1 MNHQEN
7 ELAYD
12 DVLRA
17 EFTSWLVTLVNRA
30 KKNYLR
36 KERQRIETV
45 SLEEITEEMLV
56 SMPEECDSSLSAAN
70 FEFTE
75 ERLARAF
82 SQLPL
87 MRQQIL
93 KLLFV
98 DELKPA
104 EIAKQLNCSPQYV
117 YNQRLKGLK
126 KLKSLLE
133 EGGENDG

>member
-1 MNHQEN
+1 MNHQQNYHE
-7 ELAYD
+7 YD
-12 DVLRA
+12 ELRA
-17 EFTSWLVTLVNRA
+17 EFTVWLDTLINRA
-30 KKNYLR
+30 KMNYLR
-36 KERQRIETV
+36 KERRRIETV
-45 SLEEITEEMLV
+45 SFEDVSEEMLV
-56 SMPEECDSSLSAAN
+56 LMPEDNCVSISSTD

-82 SQLPL
+82 SELPL
-87 MRQQIL
+87 MRRQIL

-98 DELKPA
+98 DELKPG